1 MPKPPAEQ
9 RISPRN
15 QKISRLFN
23 EQPAEDRDRIALRDL
38 PGAAV
43 RTVVGARP
51 AAGPTIVVMPILG
64 HIRGAGAI
72 VGGKSELLGV
82 REAVSVGGL
91 FIFGSFTVVAV
102 AAPS

>member
-1 MPKPPAEQ
+1 
-9 RISPRN
+9 
-15 QKISRLFN
+15 
-23 EQPAEDRDRIALRDL
+23 
-38 PGAAV
+38 
-43 RTVVGARP
+43 
-51 AAGPTIVVMPILG
+51 MPILG